1 MKTNSNIWSNLTLK
15 RFVKI
20 SMTKFELYNNRSVML
35 IIRARTFR
43 SSDMK
48 TVRRVLSRCYLGDW
62 WVLYQLGRNSNTHF
76 FRYLLRHI
84 EKQMFNSNGDL
95 ATRTLKKPP
104 LPGGGLRRSPQRL
117 SHLRTLAPEELNGHS
132 VDDESED
139 EDISTVEGQHL
150 QHTMRK
156 RPKVKKISMPYTVWN
171 VDWMSFISY

>member
-1 MKTNSNIWSNLTLK
+1 
-15 RFVKI
+15 
-20 SMTKFELYNNRSVML
+20 ML

-43 SSDMK
+43 SSDIK

-95 ATRTLKKPP
+95 GARTLKKPP

-132 VDDESED
+132 LDDESED
-139 EDISTVEGQHL
+139 EDIATVEGQHL

-156 RPKVKKISMPYTVWN
+156 RPKVKKISLPYTVWN
-171 VDWMSFISY
+171 RFSFKCILFNG